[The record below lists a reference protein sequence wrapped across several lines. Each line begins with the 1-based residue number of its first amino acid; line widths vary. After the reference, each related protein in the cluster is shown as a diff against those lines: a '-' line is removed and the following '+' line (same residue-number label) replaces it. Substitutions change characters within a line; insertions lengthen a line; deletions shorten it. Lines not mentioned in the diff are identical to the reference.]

1 MLFAPVGDEY
11 ACLVLE
17 EAAEAL
23 LEDVISNLRID
34 LREKSKTNSSLKQGQ
49 RKDRESGACTYK
61 HTDETHRQRQRQEGL
76 ARGCTHRAERVVK

>member
-23 LEDVISNLRID
+23 LEDVIANLRID
-34 LREKSKTNSSLKQGQ
+34 LREKKQDEQQFKASKEQ
-49 RKDRESGACTYK
+49 RKARTAKNRESVYSLISCGPLV
-61 HTDETHRQRQRQEGL
+61 HIMETDTTE
-76 ARGCTHRAERVVK
+76 AEEKE